1 MLDGEGTLLLDNFI
15 HTVVGVCGA
24 GEHAGGSDNGQA
36 REVRTEVGLDL
47 GEGHDGA
54 VSAAAAELALPEQL
68 GREADGVVEGQ
79 LDTGKGRCQCRGDG
93 DQWSD

>member
-1 MLDGEGTLLLDNFI
+1 MLKGEGLLLANNLVETD
-15 HTVVGVCGA
+15 A
-24 GEHAGGSDNGQA
+24 GL
-36 REVRTEVGLDL
+36 EVRLLL

-79 LDTGKGRCQCRGDG
+79 LDASKGRCQCRADS

>member
-1 MLDGEGTLLLDNFI
+1 MLEGKGLLLADDLVE
-15 HTVVGVCGA
+15 TDA
-24 GEHAGGSDNGQA
+24 GL
-36 REVRTEVGLDL
+36 EVRLLL

>member
-1 MLDGEGTLLLDNFI
+1 MFQGEGLLLADNLI
-15 HTVVGVCGA
+15 ETDA
-24 GEHAGGSDNGQA
+24 GL
-36 REVRTEVGLDL
+36 EVRLLL

-54 VSAAAAELALPEQL
+54 VSAAAAELALSEQL